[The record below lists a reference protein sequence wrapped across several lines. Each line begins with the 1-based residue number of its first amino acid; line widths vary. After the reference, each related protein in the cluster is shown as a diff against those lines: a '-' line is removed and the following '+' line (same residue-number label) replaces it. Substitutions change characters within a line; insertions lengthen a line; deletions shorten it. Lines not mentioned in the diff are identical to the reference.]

1 MQITIDF
8 KDENIAK
15 NVLWFLETLKD
26 KGVSI
31 IKSKKDNDSS
41 NFKYKKLDPMENYYT
56 LFIDTNNEEMSNPF
70 KDVENSVLFAKKLRE
85 ESYR

>member
-15 NVLWFLETLKD
+15 NVLWFLESLKD

-31 IKSKKDNDSS
+31 ISSKELKNKQDADFKNLQISSMQKTWDND
-41 NFKYKKLDPMENYYT
+41 LDRVWDE
-56 LFIDTNNEEMSNPF
+56 L
-70 KDVENSVLFAKKLRE
+70 
-85 ESYR
+85 

>member
-15 NVLWFLETLKD
+15 NVLWFLESLKD

-31 IKSKKDNDSS
+31 ISSQEIKNKQDADFKNLQISSMQKTWDND
-41 NFKYKKLDPMENYYT
+41 LDKVWDE
-56 LFIDTNNEEMSNPF
+56 L
-70 KDVENSVLFAKKLRE
+70 
-85 ESYR
+85 

>member
-15 NVLWFLETLKD
+15 NVLWFLESLKD

-31 IKSKKDNDSS
+31 IKSNKSIDNSS
-41 NFKYKKLDPMENYYT
+41 FKYKKLDPMQNYYT
-56 LFIDTNNEEMSNPF
+56 LSAKSSEEKMTNPF
-70 KDVENSVLFAKKLRE
+70 KDVKDSVEFAKKLRE